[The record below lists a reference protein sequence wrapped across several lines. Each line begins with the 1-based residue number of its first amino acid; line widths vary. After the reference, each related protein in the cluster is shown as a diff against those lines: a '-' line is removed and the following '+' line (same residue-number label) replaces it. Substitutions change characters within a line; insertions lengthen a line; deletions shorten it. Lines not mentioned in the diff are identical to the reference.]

1 MHLYIIFIFEGEC
14 ALIETIGG
22 PKLCHLRLVKLFSP
36 EGELT
41 ERDTQLKGDVAS
53 KLFTENEIVEV
64 ASRTWPGVNKPGGV
78 GRVIRVGEDNTYD
91 VNYILGGR
99 EKGVEARYITS
110 VNFFDRSAGNKR
122 DTLGRC
128 K

>member
-1 MHLYIIFIFEGEC
+1 VRLFNPDGPT
-14 ALIETIGG
+14 ET
-22 PKLCHLRLVKLFSP
+22 
-36 EGELT
+36 
-41 ERDTQLKGDVAS
+41 DTQLKGDVDS

-78 GRVIRVGEDNTYD
+78 GRIIRVGGDSTYD
-91 VNYILGGR
+91 INYILGGR
-99 EKGVEARYITS
+99 ERSVEARYITS
-110 VNFFDRSAGNKR
+110 VNFFDRSAGIKR